1 MVSQKMRLYKRL
13 LTSENTI
20 LKAILAKSESIRDGW
35 LSTAAIQ
42 MRTAFPAGLPTQA
55 AEWLR
60 LLHQWEA
67 VQKQSDREELIYNSK
82 RHQNLAH
89 YSPHIEQQTS
99 GQGTNPVIHHHSYS
113 VKSAIIISRL
123 LCGGQ
128 GLNAGDPLRPTEV
141 CMRKACKY
149 CLSLGQPKSETLWH
163 FLHECPLTATARQSN
178 EAKQCWSQPDNI
190 AKLHLTIRSNK
201 QIRTIRNTIK
211 RMWQLRQAFKAALT
225 GMDSSSSH
233 RSQSHR
239 PRRQGNNHQG

>member
-1 MVSQKMRLYKRL
+1 MRLYKRL
-13 LTSENTI
+13 LNSENTI
-20 LKAILAKSESIRDGW
+20 LKAILVKSEFIRDGW
-35 LSTAAIQ
+35 LTEAATQ
-42 MRTAFPAGLPTQA
+42 MGAAFPEGLPRQA
-55 AEWLR
+55 DVWLR
-60 LLHQWEA
+60 ILHQWEA

-99 GQGTNPVIHHHSYS
+99 GQGTNPVIHHHSNID
-113 VKSAIIISRL
+113 KSAIIISRL

-128 GLNAGDPLRPTEV
+128 GLNAGDSQRLTEV

-178 EAKQCWSQPDNI
+178 EAKHCWSQPENI
-190 AKLHLTIRSNK
+190 AKLHLTIWSNK

-211 RMWQLRQAFKAALT
+211 KMWQLRQAFNAALA

-233 RSQSHR
+233 RPQSHR
-239 PRRQGNNHQG
+239 PRQQRNNHRG